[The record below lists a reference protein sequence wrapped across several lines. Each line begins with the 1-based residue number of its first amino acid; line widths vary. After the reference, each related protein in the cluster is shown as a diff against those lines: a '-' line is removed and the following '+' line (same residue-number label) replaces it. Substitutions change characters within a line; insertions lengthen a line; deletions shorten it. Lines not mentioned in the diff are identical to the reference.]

1 MKAQLSQVRWDRVL
15 KTAVLIYILTFIL
28 GVGLSLLLPAVLNW
42 GRVDPQNA
50 VQAVSLISFLLVIV
64 VTGYGAWR
72 LARKVEHAASLQGFL
87 VGVVVALISFL
98 LDVAFSMRID
108 PVGLVLYAL
117 MVAAGLLGG
126 ILGSRR

>member
-1 MKAQLSQVRWDRVL
+1 MKAQLSQVRWDLVL
-15 KTAVLIYILTFIL
+15 KTAVLIYILTFIF

-42 GRVDPQNA
+42 GHVDPQNA

-64 VTGYGAWR
+64 VTGYGAWWVAHR
-72 LARKVEHAASLQGFL
+72 VEHAASLQGFL
-87 VGVVVALISFL
+87 VGLVVALISFL

-108 PVGLVLYAL
+108 PVGLLFYAL

>member
-1 MKAQLSQVRWDRVL
+1 MKAQLSQVRWDLVL
-15 KTAVLIYILTFIL
+15 KTSILIYILTFIL

-42 GRVDPQNA
+42 GHMDPQRA
-50 VQAVSLISFLLVIV
+50 VQAVSLIGSLLVIV
-64 VTGYGAWR
+64 VTGYGAWWV
-72 LARKVEHAASLQGFL
+72 ARKVEHGALLQGFL

-98 LDVAFSMRID
+98 LEVAFSMRID
-108 PVGLVLYAL
+108 PVGLLFYAL

>member
-1 MKAQLSQVRWDRVL
+1 MKAQLSQVRWDLVL
-15 KTAVLIYILTFIL
+15 KTSILIYILTFIF

-42 GRVDPQNA
+42 VHMDPQSA
-50 VQAVSLISFLLVIV
+50 VQAISLIGALLVIV
-64 VTGYGAWR
+64 VTGYGAWWV
-72 LARKVEHAASLQGFL
+72 ARKVEYAALLQGLL

-108 PVGLVLYAL
+108 PVGLAFYAL
-117 MVAAGLLGG
+117 MVAAGWLGG

>member
-1 MKAQLSQVRWDRVL
+1 MKAQLSLLRWDLVL

-28 GVGLSLLLPAVLNW
+28 GVGWSLLLPPVLNW
-42 GRVDPQNA
+42 SRVDPQSA
-50 VQAVSLISFLLVIV
+50 VQTVALITPLLVIV

-72 LARKVEHAASLQGFL
+72 VARKVEHAALLQGFL
-87 VGVVVALISFL
+87 VGVVVAVLSFL

-108 PVGLVLYAL
+108 AVGLVLYAL

>member
-1 MKAQLSQVRWDRVL
+1 MKAQLSQVRWDLVL
-15 KTAVLIYILTFIL
+15 KTSILIYILTFIF

-42 GRVDPQNA
+42 VHMDPQSA
-50 VQAVSLISFLLVIV
+50 VQAISLIGALLVIV
-64 VTGYGAWR
+64 VTGYGAWWA
-72 LARKVEHAASLQGFL
+72 ARKVEYAALLQGLL

-108 PVGLVLYAL
+108 PVGLAFYAL
-117 MVAAGLLGG
+117 MVAAGWLGG